1 MSTNTPLITVDQA
14 LGYLESYKDTENVD
28 HLAMVETFLVQLE
41 DHRNMIQLELSKPIT
56 TNSVV
61 QPALRPVTMGLFPTM
76 GSLQSVVDLANA
88 QLPVQNP
95 NSMLVLLMIYH
106 NTLLSIMEHE
116 TNSVQRK

>member
-41 DHRNMIQLELSKPIT
+41 DHHNMVQLELPKPIST
-56 TNSVV
+56 ISVA

-76 GSLQSVVDLANA
+76 GSLQQVVDLANS

-116 TNSVQRK
+116 TNFVQRK